1 MVSSSDERSR
11 IAKEALVKLRE
22 TKAKLT
28 ELEQAQTEPLVI
40 VGMSCRL
47 PGGANSPE
55 EFWQHLRAGADLVSE
70 VPLSRWDIQAFYD
83 PNPGTPG
90 KIYTRQG
97 AFLNLPI
104 DRFDAQFFGISP
116 REANFLDP
124 QQRLLLEVCWESL
137 ESAGVPSKS
146 LLGSKTGVFVGLMN
160 LEYPT
165 IAFPNYETINAHSA
179 SGSAPSTAAGRIAFT
194 FGFQGPTLTVDTACS
209 SSLVAVHL
217 ACQSLRLGESDLAL
231 ACGINLMLVPESYI
245 AECQAHTL
253 SPDGRCKTF
262 DAAAD
267 GYGRGEGCGVVV
279 LKRLSDAKRDG
290 DNILALIRGS
300 AVNQDGRSGGL
311 TVPNGPAQEQVIRQA
326 LNNGKIDPAQISYI
340 EAHGT
345 GTSLGDPIEITALD
359 GVFGKNHTLETPLIV
374 GSAKTNIGHT
384 ESTAGIAGL
393 IKLVLQLQHEEIAP
407 HLHLKQPNPHINW
420 SELPIHVPTQLM
432 PWSKG
437 NQPRLAGVSSF
448 GFSGTNAHVIVEEA
462 PLKEQGS
469 RGAGQQGRSD
479 NGISPLPLCPLAS
492 SERPYHLLTLS
503 AKSQQGLVDL
513 GQSYQTYLESH
524 PEVLLEDICFSANT
538 GRDRFDYCLG
548 FVAATTTE
556 LIQKLKN
563 WQNTSKTN
571 SDNSPKIAFLFTGQ
585 GSQYTG
591 MGRQLYTTEP
601 TFKNCLDRCDE
612 ILRSQLEIPLLEVLH
627 PEIGEDLLLHQTAY
641 TQPALFALEYALYQL
656 WQSWGITPTVLL
668 GNSVGEYVAAVCA
681 GVFSLEDGLKL
692 IAARGRLIQQLPTQG
707 MMVSLLMPVAQVR
720 EIIAP
725 YSEQVSIAAI
735 NSPHSTVISGQETA
749 VKTIVSQL
757 EKQGVKSKQLQV
769 SHAFHSPL
777 MKPMVMQFE
786 EVARQITYHSPQL
799 KFISN
804 ITGAIA
810 TEEVMTPEYWCRH
823 ILAPV
828 NFAAS
833 MQTLHQQGYEVF
845 VECGPQ
851 PILLG
856 MGRQCLSDE
865 RFTWLPSLRVGQE
878 DWQQILQS
886 LADLYVRGVAIAWT
900 GFYQNLHYRKVVLP
914 TYPFQRKRYWAELTQ
929 ANKHK
934 PTSEQQTQVIAML
947 EAGQTEQLSQL
958 LSRTDRQLNA
968 AQVEILE
975 RLIQEHQQQQAIA
988 SIQDCLYEV
997 QWQPNPNP
1005 APQNSTP
1012 GHWLI
1017 LANSGTLASTLAQVL
1032 EQQGQTCSLVTSGKA
1047 EGDEGDGG
1055 VFSTLSTS
1063 SLRGII
1069 YLWSLDLPATETLTT
1084 ATLTGSVNTNCG
1096 QLLDVMQTMVS
1107 QPGSST
1113 AKLWV
1118 ITENAIALGED
1129 LPAIS
1134 QAPVWG
1140 QSRAFGLEYPQHWG
1154 GLIDL
1159 DRQANVEEQAQAIA
1173 MELLGT
1179 SGEEHIAY
1187 RSGTRY
1193 VARLV
1198 KSYPETTH
1206 KFSIKS
1212 DRSYL
1217 ISGGLGGLGLSVAQ
1231 WLVEQGARHLI
1242 LLSRSGINTKEKQE
1256 AVKQLQAAGVE
1267 IITPIA
1273 DVSDGESLRNAMSEL
1288 LRKLPLISGII
1299 HAAGSD
1305 GGMYRIA
1312 ELEHSIL
1319 QQTLEPKVA
1328 GTWNLHQ
1335 ISQDWELDFFINF
1348 SSIAAVWGSANQS
1361 HYAAANEFQN
1371 LFAAYRQ
1378 SQGLPGLTVNW
1389 SAVIGAGMINQPGA
1403 EALTQRL
1410 QKIGV
1415 GSLNLTQVKAAL
1427 GLLLNSQNRQ
1437 FVVAPVDWQ
1446 RFGAIYA
1453 VGRTRRL
1460 LEQLAPQTQLE
1471 QAIETAQSTPLREQ
1485 LASVPAAE
1493 GLEILRRTLQK
1504 EVARVLGLP
1513 TEELPALEEGFF
1525 ELGMDSLMAV
1535 ELRDRLNQLLG
1546 VNLPSTLSFD
1556 FPNIERLT
1564 HYLATDLLA
1573 LAEATTK
1580 GIKGN
1585 REQRIGNRADVE
1597 QKPLLF
1603 PVARS
1608 LFPQAQVGDI
1618 YEPIAIVGM
1627 SCRFPGNATDPE
1639 SFWQLLASGTNTRAE
1654 IPQNRWN
1661 VETYYD
1667 PTPDIPGKIYTR
1679 YGNFIN
1685 SIDRF
1690 DPAFFGISPREAVAI
1705 DPQHRLLLEVSW
1717 EALEQAAIAPE
1728 RLAGASVG
1736 VFIGN
1741 DGHDYEQLIAQHL
1754 QQNPDS
1760 PVCTFAGTG
1769 NAFSSAAGRLAYTFG
1784 FTGPTLAIDTA
1795 CSSSLVAI
1803 HQACNSLHLR
1813 ECQMAIAG
1821 GVKLHLTPASY
1832 IWASSARMISS
1843 DGLCKTFD
1851 ASADGYARGEGCGMV
1866 VLKRLS
1872 KAQRDGDRI
1881 LALIRGSAVNHDGS
1895 SSGLTVPN
1903 GQAQQQLIS
1912 QALASAQLQPHQIS
1926 YLEAHGTGT
1935 SLGDPIELNAAAA
1948 VLGHERTPESPL
1960 FVGSVKT
1967 NIGHLE
1973 AAAGVSGL
1981 IKVVL
1986 AMQNQAIPPHLH
1998 LQHPNPKIDWE
2009 NLPIQIPT
2017 TLTPW
2022 VSCDRRRAGISS
2034 FGFTGTNA
2042 HLVLEE
2048 APPLLDAVE
2057 MKGERPLHLLNLSA
2071 KNAAALK
2078 QLALNYCE
2086 YLRLDGILQ
2095 PLADIC
2101 FTAHTGRLHF
2111 SDRLS
2116 VVGAT
2121 VTEMATKL
2129 TAFCRHE
2136 ELPGLSSGIIGNEPP
2151 KIAFLFTGQGSQYV
2165 GMGQQL
2171 YQTQPTFR
2179 KAIQQCDEILRSELE
2194 IPLLEILYSQTD
2206 SPLNQT
2212 AYTQPALFALEYAL
2226 SQLWQSWGITPSAAI
2241 GHSVGE
2247 YVAAC
2252 VAGVFSLEDGL
2263 KLIAARCR
2271 LMQQL
2276 PTEGMMVSLLAPV
2289 AQVTE
2294 AISPYLEQVSIAAI
2308 NSPQSTVISGQIA
2321 AVLAIVNEL
2330 EKLGIKS
2337 KQLQVSHAFHS
2348 PLMKPMVGQFEQVA
2362 RQITYHSPQLKFISN
2377 ITGTFATSE
2386 VTTPEYWCHHILAP
2400 VNFAASMQILHQQG
2414 YKVFLECGSQP
2425 ILLGM
2430 GRQCVSDEGSTWLP
2444 SLRIGQEDWQQILQ
2458 SLGKLYVLG
2467 AKVNWVGFESDYRRR
2482 KVKLPT
2488 YPFQRQRYW
2497 VETPSQ
2503 PTTKPSYNR
2512 HPLLGERLQL
2522 ASRTKEIFFES
2533 IISASSPAYLADHRI
2548 FEQVIFPGAA
2558 YLEMAIAAAA
2568 NIFQSDCIVLEN
2580 VAIAQPLILETHQ
2593 EKIVQVILS
2602 PLENQGYGFEIC
2614 SRDSKRENS
2623 ENPWTVH
2630 TTGTVLAN
2638 ETNTIPAELDL
2649 ETWTNQE
2656 SIEVKA
2662 FYQQLQQQGIDYG
2675 SSFQG
2680 LQKLQR
2686 GQNQA
2691 LGQIQ
2696 LPANLH
2702 QDCNYWLHPALLDA
2716 VMQVVGGLVEI
2727 DRVRTYVPVGV
2738 ERLIVYRRPSLE
2750 IWAVAS
2756 LQEQS
2761 NFALKAQVTLFD
2773 SERQVV
2779 ALLDGLRFQA
2789 VTSQAL
2795 LNQGKDSLQNCLYEV
2810 EWRSQSRFGFLE
2822 PPHFIPSP
2830 EAIVNQLQP
2839 HLERLITGDDIQIY
2853 TTLLPQ
2859 LEQLSLEHIIQAL
2872 SQLGWSFSVGDKFSL
2887 LVAAQRLGVVPQH
2900 HQLLQHLL
2908 QILTAEQILT
2918 ATLGQWQVRQPLPAA
2933 DPDIYLQSLQPYTT
2947 LIQGELTLVQRCGE
2961 NLCAVLRGAVE
2972 PTQVVFPTADI
2983 DSATQ
2988 LYQDSPAAQIYNTLV
3003 QQVVKIAIADAPP
3016 QRGIRILEIGAGT
3029 GGTTS
3034 YLLPELQASQTRYCF
3049 TDIGQLFLSKAQNQF
3064 ENYKFVDYKTLD
3076 IEQEPTAQGFD
3087 AHEYDVVIAANVL
3100 HATQDINQTLQHV
3113 KQLLAP
3119 GGLLVLLEGTDRQ
3132 RWIDLIFGLL
3142 PGWWRFQDRELRPD
3156 YPLLNV
3162 CQWQQVLQTNG
3173 LSPVAVL
3180 PPPATGAKQSVI
3192 IAQNVEQPV
3201 EKPIVKERGWL
3212 ILADRQ
3218 GVGSQLAEHLQTQ
3231 GETCTLVLIKEGTG
3245 NREQGTERNN
3255 QFPVASQTII
3265 KQPLA
3270 TEQPLQIE
3278 QSAFPQEYE
3287 QLIKE
3292 IAAQTPGLHGIIH
3305 CWTLDSPEASAI
3317 NAQNLEAI
3325 AHLGCGTV
3333 LSLVQAAIAAN
3344 LFPQPRLWIVTR
3356 GTQPAER
3363 SELNLSGVGQSSLWG
3378 MGKAIAL
3385 EHPELRCTRIDLDPS
3400 ESIESQAASLWA
3412 EVWAQDQ
3419 EDQIALRR
3427 NARYVPRLIASSQ
3440 ILAQQPSLSIPSSPF
3455 QLTMA
3460 SRGSLD
3466 NLILAS
3472 TTRRYPN
3479 PGEVEIQL
3487 KATGLNF
3494 LDVIA
3499 ALDLIPEQVD
3509 GVSQS
3514 HLKQM
3519 VSFGGECAGT
3529 IAALGA
3535 GVEGFAIGD
3544 AVIAVVEGAFSQ
3556 YVTVK
3561 ATQVIAKPQR
3571 LSFAEAASIPSNFL
3585 TAYYA
3590 LKHLAEE
3597 QGSRG
3602 AGEQGIAHK
3611 GQGFEPY
3618 LFGKRVLIHA
3628 AAGGTGIAAVQI
3640 AQKAGAE
3647 VFATASP
3654 SKWKTLAGMGVRHI
3668 MNSRTTEFGD
3678 RVLQLTQGQGVD
3690 IVLNSLT
3697 SGDFVAKS
3705 LSVVRVGGHFIEIAK
3720 RGVWTSAQVAAVRPD
3735 IIYTTF
3741 DLVRTAQEQPDLI
3754 HSLLTEIAEKFASG
3768 YFQPSPLTVFP
3779 IQQTVQAFRYMQQ
3792 AKHIGKIVV
3801 TQEDESARELQKI
3814 NYPNFWTQQAC
3825 SSPLLPAPC
3834 SPALSFS
3841 GDGTYLI
3848 TGGLGGLGLLV
3859 AQWLVDKGGKHLVLV
3874 SRRPANEAAQ
3884 KQINAI
3890 AQAGVEVT
3898 VIQADVADYEAM
3910 SRVFSHIRQ
3919 SLPTLRGIIHSAGM
3933 LDDATL
3939 QHQSWEKFS
3948 RVMAPKVQGAWNLHQ
3963 LTLTDA
3969 IDFFILFSSVS
3980 SLLGVPGQANH
3991 AAANAFLD
3999 GFAHYRRSLGLP
4011 AQSLHLGTV
4020 SQIGEAAEQGA
4031 DVRGQQ
4037 LGIKP
4042 IQPQQVLLALEQL
4055 LKQPEAA
4062 EVGLVA
4068 IDWSNKQGLSHWLN
4082 YRFLADWQ
4090 EKTDSSS
4097 VKIESEFLQQW
4108 RTALPSDRRRLL
4120 LNHVQQQVAHVL
4132 GMASAKT
4139 INERSG
4145 FFDLG
4150 MDSLTAVELRNRL
4163 QGSLGYSLPATAI
4176 MDYPTIETLVNY
4188 LVQQTSASLSD
4199 HLLPDDQSA
4208 SLETTEITQTSHTD
4222 LADLSQEELAALLA
4236 DELYGGGVNE
4246 SE

>member
-28 ELEQAQTEPLVI
+28 ELEQAQTEPLAI
-40 VGMSCRL
+40 IGMSCRL

-70 VPLSRWDIQAFYD
+70 VPLNRWDIQAFYD

-116 REANFLDP
+116 RVANFLDP

-137 ESAGVPSKS
+137 ECAGVPSKS

-165 IAFPNYETINAHSA
+165 IAFPNYEAINAHSA

-194 FGFQGPTLTVDTACS
+194 FGLQGPTLTVDTACS

-217 ACQSLRLGESDLAL
+217 ACQSLRLGESNLAL

-262 DAAAD
+262 DATAN

-279 LKRLSDAKRDG
+279 LKRLSDAQRDG

-345 GTSLGDPIEITALD
+345 GTSLGDPIEIVALD

-407 HLHLKQPNPHINW
+407 HLHLKQPNPHISW
-420 SELPIHVPTQLM
+420 SELAIYVPTQLM

-469 RGAGQQGRSD
+469 RGAGEQGSSD
-479 NGISPLPLCPLAS
+479 NNISPLPLYPSAPHPLCPPAS

-548 FVAATTTE
+548 LVAATTTE

-563 WQNTSKTN
+563 WPNTGKTN
-571 SDNSPKIAFLFTGQ
+571 SDNPPKIAFLFTGQ
-585 GSQYTG
+585 GSQYAG
-591 MGRQLYTTEP
+591 MGQQLYQTQP
-601 TFKNCLDRCDE
+601 TFRKALQQCDE
-612 ILRSQLEIPLLEVLH
+612 ILRSELEIPLLEILY
-627 PEIGEDLLLHQTAY
+627 PQTDSPLNQTAY

-656 WQSWGITPTVLL
+656 WRSWGITCSAVI
-668 GNSVGEYVAAVCA
+668 GHSVGEYVAACIA

-692 IAARGRLIQQLPTQG
+692 IAARGRLMQQLLTQG

-749 VKTIVSQL
+749 VKTIASQL
-757 EKQGVKSKQLQV
+757 EKLGVKSKQLQV

-777 MKPMVMQFE
+777 MKPMVVQFE

-833 MQTLHQQGYEVF
+833 IQTLHQQGYEVF

-865 RFTWLPSLRVGQE
+865 GFTWLPSLRGGEE
-878 DWQQILQS
+878 DWQQILSS
-886 LADLYVRGVAIAWT
+886 LADLYMRGVAIAWT

-914 TYPFQRKRYWAELTQ
+914 TYPFQRKRYWAELTP

-934 PTSEQQTQVIAML
+934 PTSEQQTQVIALL

-958 LSRTDRQLNA
+958 LSRTDRQLNV

-997 QWQPNPNP
+997 QWQPSPNTVS
-1005 APQNSTP
+1005 AAENSTP

-1047 EGDEGDGG
+1047 DGRWQEAEG
-1055 VFSTLSTS
+1055 FTLGESP
-1063 SLRGII
+1063 LIGII
-1069 YLWSLDLPATETLTT
+1069 HLWSLDLPATETLTT
-1084 ATLTGSVNTNCG
+1084 ATLTGSVNTNCR
-1096 QLLDVMQTMVS
+1096 QLLDVMKTVVS
-1107 QPGSST
+1107 QPWSST

-1118 ITENAIALGED
+1118 ITENAIALGKD

-1154 GLIDL
+1154 GLIDT
-1159 DRQANVEEQAQAIA
+1159 DRQANVEEKAQAIA

-1187 RSGTRY
+1187 HSGTRY

-1198 KSYPETTH
+1198 KSYPESTS

-1231 WLVEQGARHLI
+1231 WLVEQGARYLI
-1242 LLSRSGINTKEKQE
+1242 LLSRSGINTREKQE
-1256 AVKQLQAAGVE
+1256 AVKQLRAAGVE

-1288 LRKLPLISGII
+1288 LRKLPPISGI
-1299 HAAGSD
+1299 ANTAGSD

-1319 QQTLEPKVA
+1319 HQTLQPKVA

-1415 GSLNLTQVKAAL
+1415 GSLNLTQVKAAM

-1437 FVVAPVDWQ
+1437 IVVAPVDWE
-1446 RFGAIYA
+1446 RFGTIYA

-1471 QAIETAQSTPLREQ
+1471 QAIKTAQPTQLREQ
-1485 LASVPAAE
+1485 LASVPTAE

-1513 TEELPALEEGFF
+1513 IEELPALEQGFF
-1525 ELGMDSLMAV
+1525 ELGMDSLTAV

-1564 HYLATDLLA
+1564 HYLATDVLA
-1573 LAEATTK
+1573 LA
-1580 GIKGN
+1580 
-1585 REQRIGNRADVE
+1585 
-1597 QKPLLF
+1597 
-1603 PVARS
+1603 
-1608 LFPQAQVGDI
+1608 QAKANQPNDPISDI

-1627 SCRFPGNATDPE
+1627 SCRFPGDATDPE

-1667 PTPDIPGKIYTR
+1667 PTPGIPGKIYTR

-1736 VFIGN
+1736 VFVGN

-1760 PVCTFAGTG
+1760 PVGTFAGTG

-1832 IWASSARMISS
+1832 IWASSVRMISG

-1851 ASADGYARGEGCGMV
+1851 VSADGYARGEGCGMV
-1866 VLKRLS
+1866 VLKRLGE
-1872 KAQRDGDRI
+1872 AQRDGDRI

-1912 QALASAQLQPHQIS
+1912 QALAWAQLQPHQIS

-1948 VLGHERTPESPL
+1948 VLGQERTPESPL

-1986 AMQNQAIPPHLH
+1986 AMQHQMIPPHLH
-1998 LQHPNPKIDWE
+1998 LQHPNPKIDWK
-2009 NLPIQIPT
+2009 NLPIKIPT

-2048 APPLLDAVE
+2048 APPLPDAVE

-2086 YLRLDGILQ
+2086 YLRSDGTQ

-2101 FTAHTGRLHF
+2101 FTAHAGRLHF

-2116 VVGAT
+2116 VLGAT
-2121 VTEMATKL
+2121 VAEMATKL
-2129 TAFCRHE
+2129 TAFSRHE
-2136 ELPGLSSGIIGNEPP
+2136 ELPGLSSGIVGNEPP
-2151 KIAFLFTGQGSQYV
+2151 KIAFLFTGQGSQYA

-2171 YQTQPTFR
+2171 YQTQPSFR

-2194 IPLLEILYSQTD
+2194 IPLLEILYYQTN

-2226 SQLWQSWGITPSAAI
+2226 YQLWQSWGITPDAVM

-2252 VAGVFSLEDGL
+2252 VAGVFNLEDGL
-2263 KLIAARCR
+2263 KLIAARGR

-2276 PTEGMMVSLLAPV
+2276 PTEGMMVALLAPV

-2294 AISPYLEQVSIAAI
+2294 AISHYLEPVSIAAI
-2308 NSPQSTVISGQIA
+2308 NSPQSTVVSGQTGV
-2321 AVLAIVNEL
+2321 VLAIVNEL

-2362 RQITYHSPQLKFISN
+2362 RQITYHQPQLKFISN

-2400 VNFAASMQILHQQG
+2400 VNFAASMQTLHQQG
-2414 YKVFLECGSQP
+2414 YKVFLECSSQP

-2430 GRQCVSDEGSTWLP
+2430 GRQCISDEGSTWLP

-2467 AKVNWVGFESDYRRR
+2467 AKVNWVGFESDYRCR

-2488 YPFQRQRYW
+2488 YPFQRQSYW
-2497 VETPSQ
+2497 LETPSQ

-2533 IISASSPAYLADHRI
+2533 IISASSPAYLADHWI
-2548 FEQVIFPGAA
+2548 FEQIIFPGAA
-2558 YLEMAIAAAA
+2558 YLEMATSAGA

-2580 VAIAQPLILETHQ
+2580 VAIEQPLILETQHQ

-2602 PLENQGYGFEIC
+2602 PLENQGYNFEIC
-2614 SRDSKRENS
+2614 SRDSQRENS

-2638 ETNTIPAELDL
+2638 QTNTIPAELDL
-2649 ETWTNQE
+2649 DTWANQE
-2656 SIEVKA
+2656 SIDLKE

-2675 SSFQG
+2675 ISFQG

-2696 LPANLH
+2696 LPAKVSRGTLFPRSKVG
-2702 QDCNYWLHPALLDA
+2702 DYWLHPALLDA
-2716 VMQVVGGLVEI
+2716 AMQVVGGLVEI
-2727 DRVRTYVPVGV
+2727 YRVSTYIPVSL

-2761 NFALKAQVTLFD
+2761 NFAFKAQVTLFD
-2773 SERQVV
+2773 SARQVV
-2779 ALLDGLRFQA
+2779 AVLDGLRFQA

-2795 LNQGKDSLQNCLYEV
+2795 LNQGKDSLQDCLYEV
-2810 EWRSQSRFGFLE
+2810 EWRSQSRFGKLE

-2830 EAIVNQLQP
+2830 EAIANQLQP
-2839 HLERLITGDDIQIY
+2839 HLERLISGDDIQIY
-2853 TTLLPQ
+2853 STLLPQ
-2859 LEQLSLEHIIQAL
+2859 LDRLSLEYIIQAL
-2872 SQLGWSFSVGDKFSL
+2872 SQLGWSFPVGDKFSL
-2887 LVAAQRLGVVPQH
+2887 LNAAQRLGVVPQH

-2918 ATLGQWQVRQPLPAA
+2918 AISGQWQVRQLLPAA
-2933 DPDIYLQSLQPYTT
+2933 NPDIYLESLQPYTT

-3049 TDIGQLFLSKAQNQF
+3049 TDIGQLFLSKAQNRF

-3076 IEQEPTAQGFD
+3076 IEQEPTTQGFD

-3100 HATQDINQTLQHV
+3100 HATQNINQTLQHV

-3119 GGLLVLLEGTDRQ
+3119 EGLLVLLEGTDRQ

-3156 YPLLNV
+3156 NPLLKV
-3162 CQWQQVLQTNG
+3162 CQWQQVLQSNG

-3180 PPPATGAKQSVI
+3180 PPPAAGVGAKQSVI
-3192 IAQNVEQPV
+3192 IAQNIEQPV
-3201 EKPIVKERGWL
+3201 EKSTVKRGWL

-3231 GETCTLVLIKEGTG
+3231 GETCTLV
-3245 NREQGTERNN
+3245 
-3255 QFPVASQTII
+3255 FI

-3270 TEQPLQIE
+3270 TEQSLQLE
-3278 QSAFPQEYE
+3278 QSASPQEYQ

-3292 IAAQTPGLHGIIH
+3292 IADQTPGLHGIIH
-3305 CWTLDSPEASAI
+3305 CWTLNSPEASAI

-3344 LFPQPRLWIVTR
+3344 LSPQPRLWIVTR
-3356 GTQPAER
+3356 GTQPADR

-3385 EHPELRCTRIDLDPS
+3385 EHPELQCTRIDLDPNDN
-3400 ESIESQAASLWA
+3400 IESQAASLWA

-3427 NARYVPRLIASSQ
+3427 NARYVPRLIANSQ
-3440 ILAQQPSLSIPSSPF
+3440 ILAQQSSLSIPSSPF
-3455 QLTMA
+3455 QITMT

-3466 NLILAS
+3466 KLILAS
-3472 TTRRYPN
+3472 TTRRSPN
-3479 PGEVEIQL
+3479 SGEVEIQV

-3535 GVEGFAIGD
+3535 GVEEFALGD
-3544 AVIAVVEGAFSQ
+3544 SVIAVVEGAFSQ

-3561 ATQVIAKPQR
+3561 ATQVVSKPQR
-3571 LSFAEAASIPSNFL
+3571 LSFTEAASIPSNFL

-3590 LKHLAEE
+3590 LKHLTGE

-3602 AGEQGIAHK
+3602 AGEQSIAHK

-3654 SKWKTLAGMGVRHI
+3654 SKWKTLKAMGVQHI

-3678 RVLQLTQGQGVD
+3678 RVMQLTQGQGVD

-3705 LSVVRVGGHFIEIAK
+3705 LSVLREGGHFIEIAK

-3735 IIYTTF
+3735 ITYTTF
-3741 DLVRTAQEQPDLI
+3741 DLIRTAQEQPDLI
-3754 HSLLTEIAEKFASG
+3754 HSLLTEIAEKFASS
-3768 YFQPSPLTVFP
+3768 YFQPSPLRVFP

-3801 TQEDESARELQKI
+3801 TQEDESET
-3814 NYPNFWTQQAC
+3814 P
-3825 SSPLLPAPC
+3825 
-3834 SPALSFS
+3834 LSFS
-3841 GDGTYLI
+3841 ADGTYFI

-3859 AQWLVDKGGKHLVLV
+3859 AQWLVARGGKHLVLV
-3874 SRRPANEAAQ
+3874 SRSPANSAEQ

-3890 AQAGVEVT
+3890 AQTGVEVK

-3910 SRVFSHIRQ
+3910 SQVFTNIRQ

-3963 LTLTDA
+3963 LTLTDT

-4011 AQSLHLGTV
+4011 GQSLHLGTV
-4020 SQIGEAAEQGA
+4020 SQIGEAAQKGA

-4042 IQPQQVLLALEQL
+4042 IRPQQVLLALEQL
-4055 LKQPEAA
+4055 LKQPEAV

-4068 IDWSNKQGLSHWLN
+4068 INWSNKQGLSHWLN

-4097 VKIESEFLQQW
+4097 IKIESEFLQQW
-4108 RTALPSDRRRLL
+4108 RTALPSERRRLL

-4188 LVQQTSASLSD
+4188 LVQN
-4199 HLLPDDQSA
+4199 LLPDDQSA
-4208 SLETTEITQTSHTD
+4208 APETTEITQSSHAD

-4236 DELYGGGVNE
+4236 DELYGGGE
-4246 SE
+4246 

>member
-1 MVSSSDERSR
+1 
-11 IAKEALVKLRE
+11 
-22 TKAKLT
+22 
-28 ELEQAQTEPLVI
+28 
-40 VGMSCRL
+40 
-47 PGGANSPE
+47 
-55 EFWQHLRAGADLVSE
+55 
-70 VPLSRWDIQAFYD
+70 
-83 PNPGTPG
+83 
-90 KIYTRQG
+90 
-97 AFLNLPI
+97 
-104 DRFDAQFFGISP
+104 
-116 REANFLDP
+116 
-124 QQRLLLEVCWESL
+124 
-137 ESAGVPSKS
+137 
-146 LLGSKTGVFVGLMN
+146 
-160 LEYPT
+160 
-165 IAFPNYETINAHSA
+165 
-179 SGSAPSTAAGRIAFT
+179 
-194 FGFQGPTLTVDTACS
+194 
-209 SSLVAVHL
+209 
-217 ACQSLRLGESDLAL
+217 
-231 ACGINLMLVPESYI
+231 
-245 AECQAHTL
+245 
-253 SPDGRCKTF
+253 
-262 DAAAD
+262 
-267 GYGRGEGCGVVV
+267 
-279 LKRLSDAKRDG
+279 
-290 DNILALIRGS
+290 
-300 AVNQDGRSGGL
+300 
-311 TVPNGPAQEQVIRQA
+311 
-326 LNNGKIDPAQISYI
+326 
-340 EAHGT
+340 
-345 GTSLGDPIEITALD
+345 
-359 GVFGKNHTLETPLIV
+359 
-374 GSAKTNIGHT
+374 
-384 ESTAGIAGL
+384 
-393 IKLVLQLQHEEIAP
+393 
-407 HLHLKQPNPHINW
+407 
-420 SELPIHVPTQLM
+420 
-432 PWSKG
+432 
-437 NQPRLAGVSSF
+437 
-448 GFSGTNAHVIVEEA
+448 
-462 PLKEQGS
+462 
-469 RGAGQQGRSD
+469 
-479 NGISPLPLCPLAS
+479 
-492 SERPYHLLTLS
+492 
-503 AKSQQGLVDL
+503 
-513 GQSYQTYLESH
+513 
-524 PEVLLEDICFSANT
+524 
-538 GRDRFDYCLG
+538 
-548 FVAATTTE
+548 
-556 LIQKLKN
+556 
-563 WQNTSKTN
+563 
-571 SDNSPKIAFLFTGQ
+571 
-585 GSQYTG
+585 
-591 MGRQLYTTEP
+591 
-601 TFKNCLDRCDE
+601 
-612 ILRSQLEIPLLEVLH
+612 
-627 PEIGEDLLLHQTAY
+627 
-641 TQPALFALEYALYQL
+641 
-656 WQSWGITPTVLL
+656 
-668 GNSVGEYVAAVCA
+668 
-681 GVFSLEDGLKL
+681 
-692 IAARGRLIQQLPTQG
+692 
-707 MMVSLLMPVAQVR
+707 
-720 EIIAP
+720 
-725 YSEQVSIAAI
+725 
-735 NSPHSTVISGQETA
+735 
-749 VKTIVSQL
+749 
-757 EKQGVKSKQLQV
+757 
-769 SHAFHSPL
+769 
-777 MKPMVMQFE
+777 
-786 EVARQITYHSPQL
+786 
-799 KFISN
+799 
-804 ITGAIA
+804 
-810 TEEVMTPEYWCRH
+810 
-823 ILAPV
+823 
-828 NFAAS
+828 
-833 MQTLHQQGYEVF
+833 
-845 VECGPQ
+845 
-851 PILLG
+851 
-856 MGRQCLSDE
+856 
-865 RFTWLPSLRVGQE
+865 
-878 DWQQILQS
+878 
-886 LADLYVRGVAIAWT
+886 
-900 GFYQNLHYRKVVLP
+900 
-914 TYPFQRKRYWAELTQ
+914 
-929 ANKHK
+929 
-934 PTSEQQTQVIAML
+934 
-947 EAGQTEQLSQL
+947 
-958 LSRTDRQLNA
+958 
-968 AQVEILE
+968 
-975 RLIQEHQQQQAIA
+975 
-988 SIQDCLYEV
+988 
-997 QWQPNPNP
+997 
-1005 APQNSTP
+1005 
-1012 GHWLI
+1012 
-1017 LANSGTLASTLAQVL
+1017 
-1032 EQQGQTCSLVTSGKA
+1032 
-1047 EGDEGDGG
+1047 
-1055 VFSTLSTS
+1055 
-1063 SLRGII
+1063 
-1069 YLWSLDLPATETLTT
+1069 
-1084 ATLTGSVNTNCG
+1084 
-1096 QLLDVMQTMVS
+1096 
-1107 QPGSST
+1107 
-1113 AKLWV
+1113 
-1118 ITENAIALGED
+1118 
-1129 LPAIS
+1129 
-1134 QAPVWG
+1134 
-1140 QSRAFGLEYPQHWG
+1140 
-1154 GLIDL
+1154 
-1159 DRQANVEEQAQAIA
+1159 
-1173 MELLGT
+1173 
-1179 SGEEHIAY
+1179 
-1187 RSGTRY
+1187 
-1193 VARLV
+1193 
-1198 KSYPETTH
+1198 
-1206 KFSIKS
+1206 
-1212 DRSYL
+1212 
-1217 ISGGLGGLGLSVAQ
+1217 
-1231 WLVEQGARHLI
+1231 
-1242 LLSRSGINTKEKQE
+1242 
-1256 AVKQLQAAGVE
+1256 
-1267 IITPIA
+1267 
-1273 DVSDGESLRNAMSEL
+1273 
-1288 LRKLPLISGII
+1288 
-1299 HAAGSD
+1299 
-1305 GGMYRIA
+1305 
-1312 ELEHSIL
+1312 
-1319 QQTLEPKVA
+1319 
-1328 GTWNLHQ
+1328 
-1335 ISQDWELDFFINF
+1335 
-1348 SSIAAVWGSANQS
+1348 
-1361 HYAAANEFQN
+1361 
-1371 LFAAYRQ
+1371 
-1378 SQGLPGLTVNW
+1378 
-1389 SAVIGAGMINQPGA
+1389 
-1403 EALTQRL
+1403 
-1410 QKIGV
+1410 
-1415 GSLNLTQVKAAL
+1415 
-1427 GLLLNSQNRQ
+1427 
-1437 FVVAPVDWQ
+1437 
-1446 RFGAIYA
+1446 
-1453 VGRTRRL
+1453 
-1460 LEQLAPQTQLE
+1460 
-1471 QAIETAQSTPLREQ
+1471 
-1485 LASVPAAE
+1485 
-1493 GLEILRRTLQK
+1493 
-1504 EVARVLGLP
+1504 
-1513 TEELPALEEGFF
+1513 
-1525 ELGMDSLMAV
+1525 
-1535 ELRDRLNQLLG
+1535 
-1546 VNLPSTLSFD
+1546 
-1556 FPNIERLT
+1556 
-1564 HYLATDLLA
+1564 
-1573 LAEATTK
+1573 
-1580 GIKGN
+1580 
-1585 REQRIGNRADVE
+1585 
-1597 QKPLLF
+1597 
-1603 PVARS
+1603 
-1608 LFPQAQVGDI
+1608 
-1618 YEPIAIVGM
+1618 M
-1627 SCRFPGNATDPE
+1627 SCRFPGDATDTE

-1667 PTPDIPGKIYTR
+1667 PTPGIPGKIYTR

-1736 VFIGN
+1736 VFVGN

-1754 QQNPDS
+1754 AQNPES

-1832 IWASSARMISS
+1832 IWASSVRMISG

-1872 KAQRDGDRI
+1872 EAQRNGDRI

-1912 QALASAQLQPHQIS
+1912 QALAWAQLQPHQIS

-1948 VLGHERTPESPL
+1948 VLGQERTPESPL

-1986 AMQNQAIPPHLH
+1986 AMQHQMIPPHLH
-1998 LQHPNPKIDWE
+1998 LQHPNPKIDWK
-2009 NLPIQIPT
+2009 NLPIKIPT

-2048 APPLLDAVE
+2048 APPLPDAVE

-2078 QLALNYCE
+2078 QLAVNYCE
-2086 YLRLDGILQ
+2086 YLRSDGISQ

-2263 KLIAARCR
+2263 KLIAARGR

-2308 NSPQSTVISGQIA
+2308 NSPQSTVISGQTA

-2348 PLMKPMVGQFEQVA
+2348 PLMKPMVGQFESVA
-2362 RQITYHSPQLKFISN
+2362 RQITYHQPQLKFISN

-2400 VNFAASMQILHQQG
+2400 VNFAASMQTLHQHG

-2444 SLRIGQEDWQQILQ
+2444 SLRMGQEDWQQILQ

-2467 AKVNWVGFESDYRRR
+2467 AKVNWVGFESDYRHR

-2488 YPFQRQRYW
+2488 YPFQRQSYW
-2497 VETPSQ
+2497 LETPSQ

-2548 FEQVIFPGAA
+2548 LEQVIFPGAA

-2580 VAIAQPLILETHQ
+2580 VAITQPLILETHQ

-2691 LGQIQ
+2691 LGKIQ
-2696 LPANLH
+2696 LPAEFNNYPGQKPKRSQTHNERLGENPKSKI
-2702 QDCNYWLHPALLDA
+2702 QNPKSNDYWLHPALLDA
-2716 VMQVVGGLVEI
+2716 AMQVVGGLVEI
-2727 DRVRTYVPVGV
+2727 DRVCTYVPVGV
-2738 ERLIVYRRPSLE
+2738 ERLIVYRRPRLE

-2779 ALLDGLRFQA
+2779 AVLDGLRFQA

-2859 LEQLSLEHIIQAL
+2859 LEQLSLEYIIQAL

-2961 NLCAVLRGAVE
+2961 SLCAVLRGAVE

-3034 YLLPELQASQTRYCF
+3034 YLLPELQVSQTRYCF
-3049 TDIGQLFLSKAQNQF
+3049 TDIGQLFLSKAQNRF

-3100 HATQDINQTLQHV
+3100 HATQDINQTLKHV

-3119 GGLLVLLEGTDRQ
+3119 GGLLVLLEGTERQ
-3132 RWIDLIFGLL
+3132 LWIDLIFGLL

-3231 GETCTLVLIKEGTG
+3231 GETCTLVFIKEGTG
-3245 NREQGTERNN
+3245 NREQGTEGNDLFLEQTLQLE
-3255 QFPVASQTII
+3255 QFASL
-3265 KQPLA
+3265 P
-3270 TEQPLQIE
+3270 
-3278 QSAFPQEYE
+3278 EYE
-3287 QLIKE
+3287 QLIKD
-3292 IAAQTPGLHGIIH
+3292 IAEQTPGLYGIIH

-3344 LFPQPRLWIVTR
+3344 LSPQPRLWIVTR
-3356 GTQPAER
+3356 GTQPADR

-3440 ILAQQPSLSIPSSPF
+3440 ILAPSSPF
-3455 QLTMA
+3455 QLTMT

-3472 TTRRYPN
+3472 TTRRSPN
-3479 PGEVEIQL
+3479 PGEVEIQV

-3509 GVSQS
+3509 GISQS

-3519 VSFGGECAGT
+3519 LKGTGNREQGTEFLSQWWIEGRNQQNPHCSPLSVPYSLNRRLMSFGGECAGT

-3561 ATQVIAKPQR
+3561 ATQVVAKPQR

-3590 LKHLAEE
+3590 LKHLAGG
-3597 QGSRG
+3597 QGSRVL
-3602 AGEQGIAHK
+3602 
-3611 GQGFEPY
+3611 PTR
-3618 LFGKRVLIHA
+3618 GK
-3628 AAGGTGIAAVQI
+3628 
-3640 AQKAGAE
+3640 
-3647 VFATASP
+3647 
-3654 SKWKTLAGMGVRHI
+3654 
-3668 MNSRTTEFGD
+3668 
-3678 RVLQLTQGQGVD
+3678 
-3690 IVLNSLT
+3690 
-3697 SGDFVAKS
+3697 
-3705 LSVVRVGGHFIEIAK
+3705 
-3720 RGVWTSAQVAAVRPD
+3720 
-3735 IIYTTF
+3735 
-3741 DLVRTAQEQPDLI
+3741 
-3754 HSLLTEIAEKFASG
+3754 
-3768 YFQPSPLTVFP
+3768 
-3779 IQQTVQAFRYMQQ
+3779 
-3792 AKHIGKIVV
+3792 
-3801 TQEDESARELQKI
+3801 
-3814 NYPNFWTQQAC
+3814 
-3825 SSPLLPAPC
+3825 
-3834 SPALSFS
+3834 ALS
-3841 GDGTYLI
+3841 LI
-3848 TGGLGGLGLLV
+3848 
-3859 AQWLVDKGGKHLVLV
+3859 
-3874 SRRPANEAAQ
+3874 
-3884 KQINAI
+3884 
-3890 AQAGVEVT
+3890 
-3898 VIQADVADYEAM
+3898 
-3910 SRVFSHIRQ
+3910 F
-3919 SLPTLRGIIHSAGM
+3919 
-3933 LDDATL
+3933 
-3939 QHQSWEKFS
+3939 
-3948 RVMAPKVQGAWNLHQ
+3948 
-3963 LTLTDA
+3963 
-3969 IDFFILFSSVS
+3969 
-3980 SLLGVPGQANH
+3980 
-3991 AAANAFLD
+3991 
-3999 GFAHYRRSLGLP
+3999 
-4011 AQSLHLGTV
+4011 
-4020 SQIGEAAEQGA
+4020 
-4031 DVRGQQ
+4031 
-4037 LGIKP
+4037 
-4042 IQPQQVLLALEQL
+4042 
-4055 LKQPEAA
+4055 
-4062 EVGLVA
+4062 
-4068 IDWSNKQGLSHWLN
+4068 
-4082 YRFLADWQ
+4082 
-4090 EKTDSSS
+4090 
-4097 VKIESEFLQQW
+4097 
-4108 RTALPSDRRRLL
+4108 
-4120 LNHVQQQVAHVL
+4120 
-4132 GMASAKT
+4132 
-4139 INERSG
+4139 
-4145 FFDLG
+4145 
-4150 MDSLTAVELRNRL
+4150 
-4163 QGSLGYSLPATAI
+4163 
-4176 MDYPTIETLVNY
+4176 
-4188 LVQQTSASLSD
+4188 
-4199 HLLPDDQSA
+4199 
-4208 SLETTEITQTSHTD
+4208 
-4222 LADLSQEELAALLA
+4222 
-4236 DELYGGGVNE
+4236 
-4246 SE
+4246 

>member
-1 MVSSSDERSR
+1 M
-11 IAKEALVKLRE
+11 I
-22 TKAKLT
+22 
-28 ELEQAQTEPLVI
+28 
-40 VGMSCRL
+40 
-47 PGGANSPE
+47 
-55 EFWQHLRAGADLVSE
+55 
-70 VPLSRWDIQAFYD
+70 
-83 PNPGTPG
+83 
-90 KIYTRQG
+90 
-97 AFLNLPI
+97 
-104 DRFDAQFFGISP
+104 
-116 REANFLDP
+116 
-124 QQRLLLEVCWESL
+124 
-137 ESAGVPSKS
+137 
-146 LLGSKTGVFVGLMN
+146 
-160 LEYPT
+160 
-165 IAFPNYETINAHSA
+165 
-179 SGSAPSTAAGRIAFT
+179 
-194 FGFQGPTLTVDTACS
+194 
-209 SSLVAVHL
+209 
-217 ACQSLRLGESDLAL
+217 
-231 ACGINLMLVPESYI
+231 
-245 AECQAHTL
+245 
-253 SPDGRCKTF
+253 
-262 DAAAD
+262 
-267 GYGRGEGCGVVV
+267 
-279 LKRLSDAKRDG
+279 
-290 DNILALIRGS
+290 
-300 AVNQDGRSGGL
+300 
-311 TVPNGPAQEQVIRQA
+311 A
-326 LNNGKIDPAQISYI
+326 LN
-340 EAHGT
+340 
-345 GTSLGDPIEITALD
+345 
-359 GVFGKNHTLETPLIV
+359 
-374 GSAKTNIGHT
+374 
-384 ESTAGIAGL
+384 
-393 IKLVLQLQHEEIAP
+393 
-407 HLHLKQPNPHINW
+407 
-420 SELPIHVPTQLM
+420 
-432 PWSKG
+432 
-437 NQPRLAGVSSF
+437 
-448 GFSGTNAHVIVEEA
+448 
-462 PLKEQGS
+462 
-469 RGAGQQGRSD
+469 
-479 NGISPLPLCPLAS
+479 
-492 SERPYHLLTLS
+492 
-503 AKSQQGLVDL
+503 
-513 GQSYQTYLESH
+513 
-524 PEVLLEDICFSANT
+524 
-538 GRDRFDYCLG
+538 
-548 FVAATTTE
+548 
-556 LIQKLKN
+556 
-563 WQNTSKTN
+563 
-571 SDNSPKIAFLFTGQ
+571 
-585 GSQYTG
+585 
-591 MGRQLYTTEP
+591 
-601 TFKNCLDRCDE
+601 
-612 ILRSQLEIPLLEVLH
+612 
-627 PEIGEDLLLHQTAY
+627 
-641 TQPALFALEYALYQL
+641 
-656 WQSWGITPTVLL
+656 
-668 GNSVGEYVAAVCA
+668 
-681 GVFSLEDGLKL
+681 
-692 IAARGRLIQQLPTQG
+692 
-707 MMVSLLMPVAQVR
+707 
-720 EIIAP
+720 
-725 YSEQVSIAAI
+725 
-735 NSPHSTVISGQETA
+735 
-749 VKTIVSQL
+749 
-757 EKQGVKSKQLQV
+757 
-769 SHAFHSPL
+769 
-777 MKPMVMQFE
+777 
-786 EVARQITYHSPQL
+786 
-799 KFISN
+799 
-804 ITGAIA
+804 
-810 TEEVMTPEYWCRH
+810 
-823 ILAPV
+823 
-828 NFAAS
+828 
-833 MQTLHQQGYEVF
+833 
-845 VECGPQ
+845 
-851 PILLG
+851 
-856 MGRQCLSDE
+856 
-865 RFTWLPSLRVGQE
+865 
-878 DWQQILQS
+878 
-886 LADLYVRGVAIAWT
+886 
-900 GFYQNLHYRKVVLP
+900 
-914 TYPFQRKRYWAELTQ
+914 
-929 ANKHK
+929 
-934 PTSEQQTQVIAML
+934 
-947 EAGQTEQLSQL
+947 
-958 LSRTDRQLNA
+958 
-968 AQVEILE
+968 
-975 RLIQEHQQQQAIA
+975 
-988 SIQDCLYEV
+988 
-997 QWQPNPNP
+997 
-1005 APQNSTP
+1005 
-1012 GHWLI
+1012 
-1017 LANSGTLASTLAQVL
+1017 
-1032 EQQGQTCSLVTSGKA
+1032 
-1047 EGDEGDGG
+1047 
-1055 VFSTLSTS
+1055 
-1063 SLRGII
+1063 
-1069 YLWSLDLPATETLTT
+1069 
-1084 ATLTGSVNTNCG
+1084 
-1096 QLLDVMQTMVS
+1096 
-1107 QPGSST
+1107 
-1113 AKLWV
+1113 
-1118 ITENAIALGED
+1118 
-1129 LPAIS
+1129 
-1134 QAPVWG
+1134 
-1140 QSRAFGLEYPQHWG
+1140 
-1154 GLIDL
+1154 
-1159 DRQANVEEQAQAIA
+1159 
-1173 MELLGT
+1173 
-1179 SGEEHIAY
+1179 
-1187 RSGTRY
+1187 
-1193 VARLV
+1193 
-1198 KSYPETTH
+1198 
-1206 KFSIKS
+1206 
-1212 DRSYL
+1212 L

-1242 LLSRSGINTKEKQE
+1242 LFSRSGINTREKQE
-1256 AVKQLQAAGVE
+1256 AVKQLRAAGVE

-1288 LRKLPLISGII
+1288 LRKLPPISGII

-1415 GSLNLTQVKAAL
+1415 GSLNLTQVKAAM

-1437 FVVAPVDWQ
+1437 IVVAPLDWE

-1485 LASVPAAE
+1485 LASVPTAE
-1493 GLEILRRTLQK
+1493 GLEILRRTLQR

-1513 TEELPALEEGFF
+1513 IEELPVLEQGFF

-1564 HYLATDLLA
+1564 HYLATDVLA
-1573 LAEATTK
+1573 LA
-1580 GIKGN
+1580 
-1585 REQRIGNRADVE
+1585 
-1597 QKPLLF
+1597 
-1603 PVARS
+1603 
-1608 LFPQAQVGDI
+1608 QAKANQPNDPISDI

-1627 SCRFPGNATDPE
+1627 SCRFPGDATDTE

-1667 PTPDIPGKIYTR
+1667 PTPGIPGKIYTR

-1717 EALEQAAIAPE
+1717 EALEQAGIAPE

-1736 VFIGN
+1736 VFVGN

-1754 QQNPDS
+1754 AQNPDS

-1769 NAFSSAAGRLAYTFG
+1769 NAFSSAAGRIAYTFG

-1832 IWASSARMISS
+1832 IWASSVRMISS

-1872 KAQRDGDRI
+1872 EAQRDGDRI

-1912 QALASAQLQPHQIS
+1912 QALAWAQLQPHQIS

-1935 SLGDPIELNAAAA
+1935 SLGDPIELNAAAT
-1948 VLGHERTPESPL
+1948 VLGQGRTPESPL

-1981 IKVVL
+1981 IKVLL
-1986 AMQNQAIPPHLH
+1986 AMQHQVIPPHLH

-2009 NLPIQIPT
+2009 NLPIKIPT

-2048 APPLLDAVE
+2048 APPLPDAVE

-2078 QLALNYCE
+2078 QLAVNYCE
-2086 YLRLDGILQ
+2086 YLRSDGISQ

-2101 FTAHTGRLHF
+2101 FTAHTGRLHL

-2121 VTEMATKL
+2121 VAEMATKL

-2171 YQTQPTFR
+2171 YQTQPKFR
-2179 KAIQQCDEILRSELE
+2179 KAIQQCDEILRSDLE
-2194 IPLLEILYSQTD
+2194 IPLLEILYPQTTTH
-2206 SPLNQT
+2206 SPLDQT
-2212 AYTQPALFALEYAL
+2212 AYTQPALFALEYSL
-2226 SQLWQSWGITPSAAI
+2226 YQLWQSWEITPDAVM

-2263 KLIAARCR
+2263 KLIAARGR

-2308 NSPQSTVISGQIA
+2308 NSPQSTVISGQTA
-2321 AVLAIVNEL
+2321 AVLAIVTEL
-2330 EKLGIKS
+2330 EKLGVKT

-2348 PLMKPMVGQFEQVA
+2348 PLMKPMVGQFEQVT

-2386 VTTPEYWCHHILAP
+2386 VTTPEYWCHHILSP
-2400 VNFAASMQILHQQG
+2400 VNFAASMQTLHQHG

-2488 YPFQRQRYW
+2488 YPFQRQSYW
-2497 VETPSQ
+2497 LETPSQ

-2548 FEQVIFPGAA
+2548 LEQVIFPGAA

-2580 VAIAQPLILETHQ
+2580 VAIAQPLILKTHQ

-2656 SIEVKA
+2656 SIEVKT
-2662 FYQQLQQQGIDYG
+2662 FYQQLQLQGIDYG

-2716 VMQVVGGLVEI
+2716 AMQVVGGLVEI
-2727 DRVRTYVPVGV
+2727 DRVRTYVPVAV

-2773 SERQVV
+2773 SDGSANAKGERQVV
-2779 ALLDGLRFQA
+2779 AVLDGLRFQA

-2810 EWRSQSRFGFLE
+2810 EWRSQSRFGKLE
-2822 PPHFIPSP
+2822 PPRFIPSP

-2859 LEQLSLEHIIQAL
+2859 LEQLSLEYIIQAL

-2933 DPDIYLQSLQPYTT
+2933 DPDIYLQSLQPYAA

-3192 IAQNVEQPV
+3192 IAQNIEQPL

-3212 ILADRQ
+3212 ILTDRQ
-3218 GVGSQLAEHLQTQ
+3218 GVGHHLAEHLQAQ
-3231 GETCTLVLIKEGTG
+3231 GETCTLVFI
-3245 NREQGTERNN
+3245 
-3255 QFPVASQTII
+3255 
-3265 KQPLA
+3265 
-3270 TEQPLQIE
+3270 TEQPLQLE
-3278 QSAFPQEYE
+3278 QSGSLQEYQ
-3287 QLIKE
+3287 QLIKQ
-3292 IAAQTPGLHGIIH
+3292 IAAQKPGLQGIIH

-3344 LFPQPRLWIVTR
+3344 LSPQPRLWIVTR

-3440 ILAQQPSLSIPSSPF
+3440 ILAQQASLSIPSSPF

-3519 VSFGGECAGT
+3519 VSFGGECAGM

-3561 ATQVIAKPQR
+3561 ATQVVAKPQR

-3590 LKHLAEE
+3590 LHHLAKISP
-3597 QGSRG
+3597 GD
-3602 AGEQGIAHK
+3602 
-3611 GQGFEPY
+3611 
-3618 LFGKRVLIHA
+3618 RVLIHA

-3705 LSVVRVGGHFIEIAK
+3705 LSVVREGGHFIEIAK

-3801 TQEDESARELQKI
+3801 TQEDHSET
-3814 NYPNFWTQQAC
+3814 P
-3825 SSPLLPAPC
+3825 
-3834 SPALSFS
+3834 LSFS

-3859 AQWLVDKGGKHLVLV
+3859 AQWLVDKDGKHLVLV

-3969 IDFFILFSSVS
+3969 LDFFILFSSVS

-4055 LKQPEAA
+4055 LKQPEAV

>member
-11 IAKEALVKLRE
+11 IAKEALVQLRE

-28 ELEQAQTEPLVI
+28 ELEQAQTEPLAI
-40 VGMSCRL
+40 IGMSCRL

-137 ESAGVPSKS
+137 ECAGVPSKS

-165 IAFPNYETINAHSA
+165 IAFPNYEAINAHSA

-194 FGFQGPTLTVDTACS
+194 FGLQGPTLTVDTACS

-345 GTSLGDPIEITALD
+345 GTSLGDPIEIVALD

-420 SELPIHVPTQLM
+420 SELAIYVPTQLI

-469 RGAGQQGRSD
+469 RGAEEQRSRGAGEQGRSD
-479 NGISPLPLCPLAS
+479 NGISPAPLLPSAPLPLYPSAPHPLCPPAS
-492 SERPYHLLTLS
+492 SRRPYHLLTLS

-548 FVAATTTE
+548 LVAATTTD

-563 WQNTSKTN
+563 WQNTTKTN
-571 SDNSPKIAFLFTGQ
+571 SETPPKIAFLFTGQ
-585 GSQYTG
+585 GSQYAG
-591 MGRQLYTTEP
+591 MGQQLYQTQP
-601 TFKNCLDRCDE
+601 TFRKALQECDE
-612 ILRSQLEIPLLEVLH
+612 ILRSELEIPLLEILY
-627 PEIGEDLLLHQTAY
+627 PATDKDSPLNQTAY

-656 WQSWGITPTVLL
+656 WRSWGITPDAVI
-668 GNSVGEYVAAVCA
+668 GHSVGEYVAACIA

-692 IAARGRLIQQLPTQG
+692 IAARGRLMQQLPTEG
-707 MMVSLLMPVAQVR
+707 MMVSLLAPFAQVQQVT
-720 EIIAP
+720 AP
-725 YSEQVSIAAI
+725 YSDWVSIAAI
-735 NSPHSTVISGQETA
+735 NSPESTVISGQIDA
-749 VKTIVSQL
+749 VQAIVSQL
-757 EKQGVKSKQLQV
+757 EKLGVKSKQLEV

-777 MKPMVMQFE
+777 MKPMLPEFE
-786 EVARQITYHSPQL
+786 LIARQITYHQPQL

-804 ITGAIA
+804 ITGKIA
-810 TEEVMTPEYWCRH
+810 TSEVTTPEYWCRH

-845 VECGPQ
+845 LECGSQ

-856 MGRQCLSDE
+856 IGRQCLSDE

-886 LADLYVRGVAIAWT
+886 LADLYVRGAAIAWT

-914 TYPFQRKRYWAELTQ
+914 TYPFQRKRYWAELTP

-934 PTSEQQTQVIAML
+934 PTSEQQTQVIALL

-997 QWQPNPNP
+997 QWQPSPD
-1005 APQNSTP
+1005 AVSAAENSTP

-1047 EGDEGDGG
+1047 DGRRQEAEGDEE
-1055 VFSTLSTS
+1055 VFSTLSPS
-1063 SLRGII
+1063 SLTGII

-1084 ATLTGSVNTNCG
+1084 ATLTASVNTNCG
-1096 QLLDVMQTMVS
+1096 QLLDVMQTVVS
-1107 QPGSST
+1107 QPWSST

-1118 ITENAIALGED
+1118 ITENAIALGKD

-1134 QAPVWG
+1134 KAPVWG

-1159 DRQANVEEQAQAIA
+1159 DRQAAIQEQAQAIA
-1173 MELLGT
+1173 IELLGT

-1198 KSYPETTH
+1198 KSYPETTS

-1231 WLVEQGARHLI
+1231 WLVEQGARYLI
-1242 LLSRSGINTKEKQE
+1242 LLSRSGINTREKQE
-1256 AVKQLQAAGVE
+1256 AVKQLRAAGVE

-1273 DVSDGESLRNAMSEL
+1273 DVSDGESLRNAISEL
-1288 LRKLPLISGII
+1288 LRKLPPISGII

-1378 SQGLPGLTVNW
+1378 SQGLPALTINW

-1403 EALTQRL
+1403 KALTQRL

-1415 GSLNLTQVKAAL
+1415 GSLNLTQVKAAM

-1437 FVVAPVDWQ
+1437 IVVAPVDWQ

-1471 QAIETAQSTPLREQ
+1471 QAIETAQPTQLREQ
-1485 LASVPAAE
+1485 LTSVPATE
-1493 GLEILRRTLQK
+1493 GLEILRRTLQG

-1513 TEELPALEEGFF
+1513 TEELPALEQGFF

-1564 HYLATDLLA
+1564 HYLATDVLA
-1573 LAEATTK
+1573 LA
-1580 GIKGN
+1580 
-1585 REQRIGNRADVE
+1585 
-1597 QKPLLF
+1597 
-1603 PVARS
+1603 
-1608 LFPQAQVGDI
+1608 QAKANQPNDPISDI

-1627 SCRFPGNATDPE
+1627 SCRFPGDATDPE

-1661 VETYYD
+1661 IETYYD
-1667 PTPDIPGKIYTR
+1667 PTPGIPGKIYTR

-1736 VFIGN
+1736 VFVGN

-1760 PVCTFAGTG
+1760 PVGTFAGTG

-1832 IWASSARMISS
+1832 IWASSVRMISG

-1872 KAQRDGDRI
+1872 EAQRDGDRI

-1903 GQAQQQLIS
+1903 GQAQQQLIY
-1912 QALASAQLQPHQIS
+1912 QALAWAQLQPHQIS

-1948 VLGHERTPESPL
+1948 VLGQERTPESPL

-1986 AMQNQAIPPHLH
+1986 AMQHQMIPHHLH
-1998 LQHPNPKIDWE
+1998 LQHPNPKIDWK
-2009 NLPIQIPT
+2009 NLPIKIPT

-2048 APPLLDAVE
+2048 APPLPDAVE
-2057 MKGERPLHLLNLSA
+2057 TKWERPLHLLNLSA

-2086 YLRLDGILQ
+2086 YLRLDGISQ

-2121 VTEMATKL
+2121 VAQMATKL

-2151 KIAFLFTGQGSQYV
+2151 KIAFLFTGQGSQYA

-2226 SQLWQSWGITPSAAI
+2226 YQLWQSWGITASAAI

-2263 KLIAARCR
+2263 KLIAARGR

-2276 PTEGMMVSLLAPV
+2276 PTQGMMVALLAPV

-2308 NSPQSTVISGQIA
+2308 NSPQSTVISGQTA
-2321 AVLAIVNEL
+2321 AVLAIVTEL
-2330 EKLGIKS
+2330 EKLGVKT

-2348 PLMKPMVGQFEQVA
+2348 PLMKPMVGQFESVA

-2400 VNFAASMQILHQQG
+2400 VNFAASMQTLHQHG

-2467 AKVNWVGFESDYRRR
+2467 AKADWVGFESDYRRH

-2488 YPFQRQRYW
+2488 YPFQRQSYW
-2497 VETPSQ
+2497 LETPSQ

-2533 IISASSPAYLADHRI
+2533 IISASSLAYLADHRI
-2548 FEQVIFPGAA
+2548 LEQVIFPGAA

-2580 VAIAQPLILETHQ
+2580 VAIARPLILETHQ

-2614 SRDSKRENS
+2614 SRDSQRENS

-2716 VMQVVGGLVEI
+2716 AMQVVGGLVEI
-2727 DRVRTYVPVGV
+2727 DRVCTYVPVGV

-2773 SERQVV
+2773 SERQLV
-2779 ALLDGLRFQA
+2779 AVLDGLRFQA

-2810 EWRSQSRFGFLE
+2810 EWRSQSRFGKLE

-2830 EAIVNQLQP
+2830 EAIANQLQP
-2839 HLERLITGDDIQIY
+2839 HLERLIAGDDIQIY

-2859 LEQLSLEHIIQAL
+2859 LEQLSLEYIIQAL

-2900 HQLLQHLL
+2900 YQLLQHLL

-2918 ATLGQWQVRQPLPAA
+2918 AISGQWQVRQPLPAA
-2933 DPDIYLQSLQPYTT
+2933 NPDIYLQSLQPYTT

-2961 NLCAVLRGAVE
+2961 NLCAVLRGAAE

-3034 YLLPELQASQTRYCF
+3034 YLLPELQASQTHYCF
-3049 TDIGQLFLSKAQNQF
+3049 TDIGQLFLSKAQNRF

-3087 AHEYDVVIAANVL
+3087 AYEYDVVIAANVL

-3132 RWIDLIFGLL
+3132 LWIDLIFGLL

-3192 IAQNVEQPV
+3192 IAQNIEQPL
-3201 EKPIVKERGWL
+3201 EKSIVKERGWL

-3270 TEQPLQIE
+3270 TEQLLQIE
-3278 QSAFPQEYE
+3278 QSASPQEYE
-3287 QLIKE
+3287 QLIKK
-3292 IAAQTPGLHGIIH
+3292 IADQTPGLYGIIH

-3344 LFPQPRLWIVTR
+3344 LSPQPRLWIVTR
-3356 GTQPAER
+3356 GTQPADR

-3400 ESIESQAASLWA
+3400 ESIEEQAASLWA
-3412 EVWAQDQ
+3412 EVSAEDQ

-3440 ILAQQPSLSIPSSPF
+3440 ILASPF
-3455 QLTMA
+3455 QLTMT

-3466 NLILAS
+3466 KLILAS
-3472 TTRRYPN
+3472 TTRRSPN
-3479 PGEVEIQL
+3479 PGEVEIQV

-3519 VSFGGECAGT
+3519 VSFGGECAGA
-3529 IAALGA
+3529 IVALGA

-3561 ATQVIAKPQR
+3561 ATQVVAKPQR

-3590 LKHLAEE
+3590 LKHLAKISP
-3597 QGSRG
+3597 GD
-3602 AGEQGIAHK
+3602 
-3611 GQGFEPY
+3611 
-3618 LFGKRVLIHA
+3618 RVLIHA

-3678 RVLQLTQGQGVD
+3678 RVMQLTQGQGVD

-3705 LSVVRVGGHFIEIAK
+3705 LSVVREGGHFIEIAK
-3720 RGVWTSAQVAAVRPD
+3720 RGVWTSAEVAAVRPD

-3814 NYPNFWTQQAC
+3814 NYPNFWTQQAF

-3841 GDGTYLI
+3841 ADGTYLI

-3939 QHQSWEKFS
+3939 QHQSWEKFA

-4011 AQSLHLGTV
+4011 GQSLHLGTV
-4020 SQIGEAAEQGA
+4020 SQIGEAAEKGA

-4037 LGIKP
+4037 LGIKA

-4055 LKQPEAA
+4055 LKQPEAV

-4108 RTALPSDRRRLL
+4108 RRALPSDRRRLL

-4188 LVQQTSASLSD
+4188 LVQN
-4199 HLLPDDQSA
+4199 LLPDDQSA

-4236 DELYGGGVNE
+4236 DELYGGGE
-4246 SE
+4246 